1 MGISISQTVPAKQQG
16 VVLLVALLFLVVL
29 SLLGV
34 GASRMVASEER
45 MSRYMREYNTAFQA
59 GEAALRDARDD
70 IDGYL
75 APDSSGASRKKAQ
88 PRIDGAVGFLPD
100 CSFGLCLYDKSEAT
114 RPWTDKTKWANAAEY
129 GKYSGRSPLPS
140 SNIVG
145 KAAGDAKDENEST
158 IDRYN
163 NSTSGSKVTGVWQQ
177 PRYLIEA
184 AQDSRPGSS
193 SLQFGL
199 KNQQVIYRITARGF
213 GADPASQAMV
223 QELYIAELP
232 TIATQQ

>member
-1 MGISISQTVPAKQQG
+1 MSIFITRSLPTKQRG

-45 MSRYMREYNTAFQA
+45 MSRYLREYNTAFQA

-75 APDSSGASRKKAQ
+75 APDSSGVARKKAR
-88 PRIDGAVGFLPD
+88 PRIDGATDFLPN
-100 CSFGLCLYDKSEAT
+100 CIVGLCYYNDSV
-114 RPWTDKTKWANAAEY
+114 RPWTEKTKWANAVEY
-129 GKYSGRSPLPS
+129 GRYSARSPLPS

-163 NSTSGSKVTGVWQQ
+163 NTTSGSKVTGVWQQ
-177 PRYLIEA
+177 PVYLIEA
-184 AQDSRPGSS
+184 VPDSRPGTAG
-193 SLQFGL
+193 LQTGL
-199 KNQQVIYRITARGF
+199 KNQEVIYRITARGF

-223 QELYIAELP
+223 QELYVSEVR